1 MVFIKSLRN
10 QVWTLPPDIRDLI
23 PSDHI
28 CYLVESFVD
37 KMDFSEFEIRYDGSG
52 HPAYH
57 PSIICKILI
66 QSMLDR
72 VRPSRAI
79 ACNVREN
86 IVYMYLAEKL
96 QPDFRTIS
104 DFRKENENLIAEL
117 FKKTVKAA
125 KDLGVIGLEQLS
137 TDGSKVKA
145 SASKKS
151 AVTRDVLKVIE
162 EYVKN
167 ELKKGI
173 EIDKVEDEHFGNC
186 RGYDQLNESEK
197 HKVRSVVAK
206 YIKQVNKDESDS
218 RQKEIEETV
227 KEALNEFDK
236 DSIENVS
243 LTDQESRFM
252 INKKG
257 IFELAYNT
265 QITVDHKL
273 GIIVANDV
281 CQERNDVHQLKPQI
295 ELVEENCS
303 LLNEGTKICADS
315 GYYSGNNIHFLN
327 QKKLDPYITE
337 LEETTKTAI
346 ENVEEIRFDISNFEY
361 KEENDEF
368 ICPEN
373 QRLKFLYEGY
383 EKERRR
389 KYRIYKGT
397 ECRKC
402 EFSKICTKRK
412 DGVRQLKIAEFSNE
426 RKQLADKMKTEEA
439 KKIFGQRKQ
448 VVEPAIG
455 NYKENLG
462 FREFISRGLKSVRN
476 EFNLVCTAVNLRKI
490 WVYSNNKEKMRKVN
504 RIKWNFSL

>member
-1 MVFIKSLRN
+1 
-10 QVWTLPPDIRDLI
+10 
-23 PSDHI
+23 
-28 CYLVESFVD
+28 
-37 KMDFSEFEIRYDGSG
+37 
-52 HPAYH
+52 
-57 PSIICKILI
+57 
-66 QSMLDR
+66 
-72 VRPSRAI
+72 
-79 ACNVREN
+79 
-86 IVYMYLAEKL
+86 MYLAEKL

-104 DFRKENENLIAEL
+104 DFRKENENLLVKL
-117 FKKTVKAA
+117 FKNTIKAA

-151 AVTRDVLKVIE
+151 AVTKDVLKVIE

-173 EIDKVEDEHFGNC
+173 EIDKVEDEHFGKC

-197 HKVRSVVAK
+197 HKVKSVVVK
-206 YIKQVNKDESDS
+206 YIKQVNRDESDS

-243 LTDQESRFM
+243 LTDAESRFM

-315 GYYSGNNIHFLN
+315 GYNSGNNIHFLN

-337 LEETTKTAI
+337 QEETTKTATENI
-346 ENVEEIRFDISNFEY
+346 EDIRFDISKFEY

-373 QRLKFLYEGY
+373 KKLKFLHEGY
-383 EKERRR
+383 EKERGR

-397 ECRKC
+397 ECKEC
-402 EFSKICTKRK
+402 EFSKNCTKRK
-412 DGVRQLKIAEFSNE
+412 DGVRQLKIAEFSKE

-462 FREFISRGLKSVRN
+462 FREFLTRGLESVRN

-490 WVYSNNKEKMRKVN
+490 WIYSNKKEKMRKGN
-504 RIKWNFSL
+504 GINWNFSL

>member
-28 CYLVESFVD
+28 CYLVKSFVD
-37 KMDFSEFEIRYDGSG
+37 EMDFSEFEIRYDGSG

-57 PSIICKILI
+57 PRIIFKILI

-72 VRPSRAI
+72 VRPSRSI
-79 ACNVREN
+79 ARNVREN

-104 DFRKENENLIAEL
+104 DFRKENEDLIAEV
-117 FKKTVKAA
+117 FKNTVKAA

-137 TDGSKVKA
+137 IDGSKVKA
-145 SASKKS
+145 SASKNSVVVK
-151 AVTRDVLKVIE
+151 DVLEVIG

-186 RGYDQLNESEK
+186 RGYDQLNESKK
-197 HKVRSVVAK
+197 HKVKAVVAK
-206 YIKQVNKDESDS
+206 YIKQVNKDKSDT
-218 RQKEIEETV
+218 RKKDIEDTV
-227 KEALNEFDK
+227 KEALDEFEK
-236 DSIENVS
+236 DSIEKVS

-252 INKKG
+252 KNKKG
-257 IFELAYNT
+257 TFDLAYNT

-273 GIIVANDV
+273 GIIIANDV
-281 CQERNDVHQLKPQI
+281 CQDRIDMFQLKPQI
-295 ELVEENCS
+295 ELVEENCGF
-303 LLNEGTKICADS
+303 LKEGTKICADN
-315 GYYSGNNIHFLN
+315 GYYCGNNIHYLN
-327 QKKLDPYITE
+327 QKKLDPYIPKQ
-337 LEETTKTAI
+337 EEVTKTATK
-346 ENVEEIRFDISNFEY
+346 NVEDIRFYISNFEY
-361 KEENDEF
+361 NEENDEF

-373 QRLKFLYEGY
+373 QKLKFLYEGY
-383 EKERRR
+383 EKERKR

-397 ECRKC
+397 ECQNC
-402 EFSKICTKRK
+402 EFSKNCTERK
-412 DGVRQLKIAEFSNE
+412 DGIRHLKIAEFSKE

-448 VVEPAIG
+448 VVEPVIG

-462 FREFISRGLKSVRN
+462 FREFLTRGLKSVRN
-476 EFNLVCTAVNLRKI
+476 EFNLVCTAINLRKI
-490 WVYSNNKEKMRKVN
+490 WIYSNKKEITRRES
-504 RIKWNFSL
+504 RIKCKFSL